1 MWFRFF
7 NNDEIWDLVGLNTPI
22 QWIETREAI
31 LLFHDAMENV
41 FLGLYTAEMTFKIL
55 GLGFLFNDG
64 AYLTDPWNILD
75 FTIVMSAYITVFQQA
90 IETFNNGGVVP

>member
-1 MWFRFF
+1 MANSLSLAMEDPLAVSTTAFQ
-7 NNDEIWDLVGLNTPI
+7 DGL
-22 QWIETREAI
+22 
-31 LLFHDAMENV
+31 ENV

-55 GLGFLFNDG
+55 GLGFIFNDG